1 MQDLEDLANEIW
13 KRIPGYS
20 LYEISSMGRIKTF
33 NQFGFGRTAIMKP
46 ALDKAGYWRTMLKR
60 DLDGKIHTIKVHRL
74 VAITFIPNPENKPQ
88 VNHINSKPDDNRLSN
103 LEWVT
108 RSENMIHAHRFGNKS
123 NKGEKNPATNL
134 TDEVV
139 LEIRSKFT
147 YGIKGG
153 RPVKGQVTRRML
165 AEEYG
170 VGIHVIKNIVSGKN
184 WKHLPHP
191 KQNTQRVNSGSVTQ
205 VKKY

>member
-1 MQDLEDLANEIW
+1 MDNLQDLPNEIW

-20 LYEISSMGRIKTF
+20 LYEISNMGRIKTF
-33 NQFGFGRTAIMKP
+33 NHMNKGKTAIMKP
-46 ALDKAGYWRTMLKR
+46 ALDPNGYWRTMLKR

-88 VNHINSKPDDNRLSN
+88 VNHINGKRDDARLEN
-103 LEWVT
+103 LEWCT
-108 RSENMIHAHRFGNKS
+108 ASENQKHSFRIGLHNL
-123 NKGEKNPATNL
+123 KGEKNPATNL
-134 TDEVV
+134 TDEKV

-153 RPVKGQVTRRML
+153 RPVKGQVTRKML

-184 WKHLPHP
+184 WKHLPNP
-191 KQNTQRVNSGSVTQ
+191 KTKN
-205 VKKY
+205 